1 MFKSLKSKFL
11 IAILGIVI
19 ISNFVIGTIILS
31 IARNALTK
39 SVNSDLTNIARSI
52 AIQFEEINNREF
64 RMLTTISTMNYVRD
78 TSIPIKERI
87 DFVTANATNIDKNYI
102 SVSMFDVYGNTY
114 NEKGVHSDMSNTKAY
129 TSAMIGKKSL
139 TDPQF
144 VDGEFVLVYS
154 VPIFDKDLQPAGA
167 VYAIVKAERMYTVC
181 RSLKVGN
188 SGHPKII
195 NMQSGVTVG
204 DEKMEKITLGENIGK
219 NATGNF
225 KTIIDN
231 LKKGK
236 ASTAVY
242 SDPVTNK
249 KMACAYQKVGS
260 SCNWAV
266 LCSAPYS
273 EFYGSLNA
281 MIVAIVIVMIFMIAV
296 SVCVSIFIVSKSL
309 DPLKNLKNSITE
321 IASGSADLT
330 KRISVKNADEIGEV
344 VKGFNQF
351 SEKLQNIISGVKES
365 KNLLETAGEDLVAS
379 TSDTLA
385 SITEILDE
393 IKLVYSEID
402 VQTKGVDETSES
414 ISDITQKISQ
424 LDHLIEVQASDIT
437 ESSAAI
443 EQMMGNISSINS
455 SMDKMAEEFALLLS
469 SSDEGNKLQKEVNE
483 KILFIEE
490 QSKTLQTANQAIAS
504 IASQTN
510 LLAMNAAI
518 EAAHAGEA
526 GKGFSVVADE
536 IRKLSETSSVQ
547 SKQIG
552 TQLKGI
558 RNSIESVVT
567 ASVQSSAAF
576 NNVSN
581 KIIETDNLVRQIKDA
596 LEEQNQGFQQI
607 TEALGDMND
616 TTGEVRGA
624 SGEMQ
629 KSSESIVNQMQKL
642 KSVSDEIG
650 GKMNQM
656 QTGARKIKETGAA
669 LSDISEKM
677 EDSISEIGI
686 QIDQFIVEEG
696 AANSN
701 VPNVA
706 NNSEAQESAAPTA
719 ANSQDFFVKK

>member
-1 MFKSLKSKFL
+1 MLKSLKSKFL
-11 IAILGIVI
+11 LAILGIVI
-19 ISNFVIGTIILS
+19 VSNFAIGAITLT

-39 SVNSDLTNIARSI
+39 SVNSDLSNITRSI

-64 RMLTTISTMNYVRD
+64 RMLTTISTINYVRD
-78 TSIPIKERI
+78 TSVPIKERI
-87 DFVTANATNIDKNYI
+87 DFITANATNIDKNYI
-102 SVSMFDVYGNTY
+102 SVSMFDVYGYTY
-114 NEKGVHSDMSNTKAY
+114 NEKGIRSDMSNTKAY
-129 TSAMIGKKSL
+129 ANAMIGKKSL
-139 TDPQF
+139 SDPQIL
-144 VDGEFVLVYS
+144 DGNFVLIYS

-188 SGHPKII
+188 SGHPKLI
-195 NMQSGVTVG
+195 NMQSGITVG
-204 DEKMEKITLGENIGK
+204 DAEMEKITSGENIGK
-219 NATGNF
+219 NASGDF
-225 KTIIDN
+225 KTIIN
-231 LKKGK
+231 KLKQGK
-236 ASTAVY
+236 TSTAVY
-242 SDPVTNK
+242 SDPKTGK
-249 KMACAYQKVGS
+249 KMACAYTQVGL

-281 MIVAIVIVMIFMIAV
+281 MIAAIVICIIFMIGV
-296 SVCVSIFIVSKSL
+296 SVCVSIFVVSKSL
-309 DPLKNLKNSITE
+309 NPLKILKNSITE
-321 IASGSADLT
+321 IASGNADLT
-330 KRISVKNADEIGEV
+330 KRINVKNKDEIGEV

-351 SEKLQNIISGVKES
+351 SEKLQNIIKGVKES

-385 SITEILDE
+385 SITEILEE
-393 IKLVYSEID
+393 IKVVYSEID
-402 VQTKGVDETSES
+402 VQTRGVDETSES
-414 ISDITQKISQ
+414 VNDITKKISQ
-424 LDHLIEVQASDIT
+424 LDNLIEGQASDIT

-443 EQMMGNISSINS
+443 EQMIGNISSVNS
-455 SMDKMAEEFALLLS
+455 SMDKMAAEFASLLS

-558 RNSIESVVT
+558 RNSIESVVA

-576 NNVSN
+576 NNVSK
-581 KIIETDNLVRQIKDA
+581 KILETDNLVCQIKDA

-607 TEALGDMND
+607 TEALGDMNN
-616 TTGEVRGA
+616 TTGEVRSA

-629 KSSESIVNQMQKL
+629 KSSESIVNQMEKL
-642 KSVSDEIG
+642 KAVSDEISD
-650 GKMNQM
+650 KMNQM
-656 QTGARKIKETGAA
+656 QNGARKIKETGAA

-686 QIDQFIVEEG
+686 QIDQFTVEE
-696 AANSN
+696 
-701 VPNVA
+701 
-706 NNSEAQESAAPTA
+706 NSE
-719 ANSQDFFVKK
+719 NSSDLNLSNNVVVEENALPDEGN